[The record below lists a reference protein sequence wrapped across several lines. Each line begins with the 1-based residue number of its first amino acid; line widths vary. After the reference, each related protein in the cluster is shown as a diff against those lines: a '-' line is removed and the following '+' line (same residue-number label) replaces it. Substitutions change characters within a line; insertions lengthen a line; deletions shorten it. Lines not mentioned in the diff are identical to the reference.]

1 MASTLKSLR
10 ALSAPSRVRLLALL
24 NESELTVRELTE
36 ITNMRQ
42 SGISMHLGQ
51 MQEAGLVESS
61 RDGKNANYRV
71 ARDNGADSN
80 KLVELA
86 AAGAVEIP
94 EHTSDLVNLKRIL
107 ERRENQDLVY
117 FNRVAGRF
125 DSVYGPGRSW
135 QAFGQLLL
143 RLVPEIV
150 VADLGSGEGLLSEL
164 LARKCKRVIAVDNSA
179 EIVKFGK
186 AKAGRNGLA
195 NLEFRQG
202 DLQHPP
208 IDDASVDLAIL
219 SQALH
224 HAEEPAQAI
233 ESAFR
238 IIKPGG
244 QLMILDLSRTSSAKR
259 ANCSATA
266 GWGSPRA
273 SCTSGSS
280 WPASRRSTSASCRAR
295 RRSRTSRRCWPSR
308 RGQPRPGDEWDRT
321 FTTAGSARSPGS
333 CAVSARASCF
343 SSRCGARSR
352 H

>member
-10 ALSAPSRVRLLALL
+10 ALSAPSRLRLLVLL

-61 RDGKNANYRV
+61 RDGKNAYYRV
-71 ARDNGADSN
+71 TRDNGKDNSR
-80 KLVELA
+80 LMELA
-86 AAGAVEIP
+86 AAAVVEIP
-94 EHTSDLVNLKRIL
+94 EHASDCVNLKRIL
-107 ERRENQDLVY
+107 DRRENQDLVY

-125 DSVYGPGRSW
+125 DRVYGPGRSW

-164 LARKCKRVIAVDNSA
+164 LARKCKRVIAVDNS
-179 EIVKFGK
+179 EKIVKFAQ
-186 AKAGRNGLA
+186 AKARRNGLA
-195 NLEFRQG
+195 NLEFRLG

-208 IDDASVDLAIL
+208 IDDVSVDLAIL

-233 ESAFR
+233 AGAFR
-238 IIKPGG
+238 ILKPGG
-244 QLMILDLSRTSSAKR
+244 QLMILDLVAHKFHQARELFGDRWLGFAESELHCWLESAGFGTIDISVVS
-259 ANCSATA
+259 CEEEEPHFETLL
-266 GWGSPRA
+266 A
-273 SCTSGSS
+273 SGMR
-280 WPASRRSTSASCRAR
+280 PA
-295 RRSRTSRRCWPSR
+295 
-308 RGQPRPGDEWDRT
+308 
-321 FTTAGSARSPGS
+321 
-333 CAVSARASCF
+333 
-343 SSRCGARSR
+343 
-352 H
+352 

>member
-1 MASTLKSLR
+1 M
-10 ALSAPSRVRLLALL
+10 
-24 NESELTVRELTE
+24 
-36 ITNMRQ
+36 
-42 SGISMHLGQ
+42 
-51 MQEAGLVESS
+51 
-61 RDGKNANYRV
+61 
-71 ARDNGADSN
+71 
-80 KLVELA
+80 ELA
-86 AAGAVEIP
+86 AAGAGEIA
-94 EHTSDLVNLKRIL
+94 EHASDLVNLKRIL
-107 ERRENQDLVY
+107 ERRDNQDLVY

-125 DSVYGPGRSW
+125 DRVYGPGRSW

-186 AKAGRNGLA
+186 AKAGRNGLT

-244 QLMILDLSRTSSAKR
+244 QLMILDLVAHKFDQARELFGDRWLGFAESELHQWLESVGFAQIDISVVSREEEEPHFETLL
-259 ANCSATA
+259 ATA
-266 GWGSPRA
+266 TR
-273 SCTSGSS
+273 
-280 WPASRRSTSASCRAR
+280 PA
-295 RRSRTSRRCWPSR
+295 
-308 RGQPRPGDEWDRT
+308 
-321 FTTAGSARSPGS
+321 
-333 CAVSARASCF
+333 
-343 SSRCGARSR
+343 
-352 H
+352 

>member
-1 MASTLKSLR
+1 MR

-36 ITNMRQ
+36 ITGMRQ

-61 RDGKNANYRV
+61 RDGKNAYYRV
-71 ARDNGADSN
+71 ARDSGAETG
-80 KLVELA
+80 LMIELA
-86 AAGAVEIP
+86 AAGVAEIP
-94 EHTSDLVNLKRIL
+94 EHASDLVNLKRIL

-164 LARKCKRVIAVDNSA
+164 LARKCKRVIAVDNS
-179 EIVKFGK
+179 EKIVKFGQ
-186 AKAGRNGLA
+186 AKAERNGLA

-208 IDDASVDLAIL
+208 IDDVSVDLAIL

-224 HAEEPAQAI
+224 HAEEPAQAVAG
-233 ESAFR
+233 AFR
-238 IIKPGG
+238 ILKPGG
-244 QLMILDLSRTSSAKR
+244 QLMILDLVAHKFGRARELFGDRWLGFAESELHQWIESAGFGRIDISVVSREEEEPHFETLLA
-259 ANCSATA
+259 SAT
-266 GWGSPRA
+266 R
-273 SCTSGSS
+273 
-280 WPASRRSTSASCRAR
+280 PA
-295 RRSRTSRRCWPSR
+295 
-308 RGQPRPGDEWDRT
+308 
-321 FTTAGSARSPGS
+321 
-333 CAVSARASCF
+333 
-343 SSRCGARSR
+343 
-352 H
+352 

>member
-1 MASTLKSLR
+1 MASTLKSIR
-10 ALSAPSRVRLLALL
+10 ALSAPSRVRLVALL

-61 RDGKNANYRV
+61 RDGKNAYYRV
-71 ARDNGADSN
+71 TRDNGADSS

-164 LARKCKRVIAVDNSA
+164 LARKCKRVIAVDNSE
-179 EIVKFGK
+179 EIVKFGQAK
-186 AKAGRNGLA
+186 AKRNGLA

-208 IDDASVDLAIL
+208 IDDVSVDLAIL

-224 HAEEPAQAI
+224 HAAEPAQAV

-244 QLMILDLSRTSSAKR
+244 HLMILDLVAHKFNKARELFGDRWLGFAESELHQWLESAGFGQIDISVVSREEEEPHFETLLA
-259 ANCSATA
+259 SAT
-266 GWGSPRA
+266 R
-273 SCTSGSS
+273 
-280 WPASRRSTSASCRAR
+280 PA
-295 RRSRTSRRCWPSR
+295 
-308 RGQPRPGDEWDRT
+308 
-321 FTTAGSARSPGS
+321 
-333 CAVSARASCF
+333 
-343 SSRCGARSR
+343 
-352 H
+352 

>member
-1 MASTLKSLR
+1 MASTLKLLR
-10 ALSAPSRVRLLALL
+10 ALSAPSRLRLLALL
-24 NESELTVRELTE
+24 KESELTVRELTE

-61 RDGKNANYRV
+61 RAGKNAYYRV
-71 ARDNGADSN
+71 SRDKGSDSS
-80 KLVELA
+80 KLLELA
-86 AAGAVEIP
+86 AAGAREIP
-94 EHTSDLVNLKRIL
+94 EHASDVVNLKRIL

-224 HAEEPAQAI
+224 HAGEPAKAI

-244 QLMILDLSRTSSAKR
+244 QLMILDLLAHKFDKARELFGDCWLGFAESELHRWLESAGFAQIDISVVSREEEEPHFATLLASAMR
-259 ANCSATA
+259 
-266 GWGSPRA
+266 
-273 SCTSGSS
+273 
-280 WPASRRSTSASCRAR
+280 PA
-295 RRSRTSRRCWPSR
+295 
-308 RGQPRPGDEWDRT
+308 
-321 FTTAGSARSPGS
+321 
-333 CAVSARASCF
+333 
-343 SSRCGARSR
+343 
-352 H
+352 

>member
-24 NESELTVRELTE
+24 NQSELTVRELTE
-36 ITNMRQ
+36 ITGMRQ

-61 RDGKNANYRV
+61 RDGKNAYYRV
-71 ARDNGADSN
+71 ARDNGADSS

-164 LARKCKRVIAVDNSA
+164 LARKCKRVIAVDNSE
-179 EIVKFGK
+179 EIVKFGQAK
-186 AKAGRNGLA
+186 AKRNGLA

-208 IDDASVDLAIL
+208 IDDASVNLAIL

-224 HAEEPAQAI
+224 HAAEPAQAV

-244 QLMILDLSRTSSAKR
+244 QLMILDLVAHKFNKARELFGDLWLGFAESELHQWLESAGFGQIDISVVSREEEEPYFETLLA
-259 ANCSATA
+259 SAT
-266 GWGSPRA
+266 R
-273 SCTSGSS
+273 
-280 WPASRRSTSASCRAR
+280 PA
-295 RRSRTSRRCWPSR
+295 
-308 RGQPRPGDEWDRT
+308 
-321 FTTAGSARSPGS
+321 
-333 CAVSARASCF
+333 
-343 SSRCGARSR
+343 
-352 H
+352 

>member
-10 ALSAPSRVRLLALL
+10 ALSAPSRVRLVALL

-61 RDGKNANYRV
+61 RDGKNAYYRV
-71 ARDNGADSN
+71 TRDNGADSS

-94 EHTSDLVNLKRIL
+94 EYTSDLVNLKRIL

-164 LARKCKRVIAVDNSA
+164 LARKCKRVIAVDNSE
-179 EIVKFGK
+179 EIVKFGQAK
-186 AKAGRNGLA
+186 AKRNGLA

-208 IDDASVDLAIL
+208 IDDASVNLAIL

-224 HAEEPAQAI
+224 HAAEPAQAV

-244 QLMILDLSRTSSAKR
+244 QLMILDLVAHKFNKARELFGDLWLGFAESELHQWLESAGFGQIDISVVAR
-259 ANCSATA
+259 EEEEPYFETLLASAT
-266 GWGSPRA
+266 R
-273 SCTSGSS
+273 
-280 WPASRRSTSASCRAR
+280 PA
-295 RRSRTSRRCWPSR
+295 
-308 RGQPRPGDEWDRT
+308 
-321 FTTAGSARSPGS
+321 
-333 CAVSARASCF
+333 
-343 SSRCGARSR
+343 
-352 H
+352 

>member
-10 ALSAPSRVRLLALL
+10 ALSAPSRVRLVALL

-61 RDGKNANYRV
+61 RDGKNAYYRV
-71 ARDNGADSN
+71 ARDNSVESSR
-80 KLVELA
+80 LIELA

-94 EHTSDLVNLKRIL
+94 EHASDLVNLKRIL

-164 LARKCKRVIAVDNSA
+164 LARKCRRVISVDNSE
-179 EIVKFGK
+179 EIVKFGQ
-186 AKAGRNGLA
+186 AKAERNGLT
-195 NLEFRQG
+195 NLEFRLG

-224 HAEEPAQAI
+224 HAEEPARAI

-244 QLMILDLSRTSSAKR
+244 QLMILDLVVHKFDKARELFGDRWLGFAESELHQWLESAGFGQIEISVVSREEEEPNFETLLA
-259 ANCSATA
+259 SAT
-266 GWGSPRA
+266 
-273 SCTSGSS
+273 
-280 WPASRRSTSASCRAR
+280 
-295 RRSRTSRRCWPSR
+295 
-308 RGQPRPGDEWDRT
+308 RP
-321 FTTAGSARSPGS
+321 
-333 CAVSARASCF
+333 V
-343 SSRCGARSR
+343 
-352 H
+352 

>member
-10 ALSAPSRVRLLALL
+10 ALSAPSRVRLVALL

-42 SGISMHLGQ
+42 SGISMHLSQ

-61 RDGKNANYRV
+61 RDGKNAYYRV
-71 ARDNGADSN
+71 ARDNSVESSR
-80 KLVELA
+80 LIELA
-86 AAGAVEIP
+86 AAGAAEIP
-94 EHTSDLVNLKRIL
+94 EHASDLVNLKRIL

-164 LARKCKRVIAVDNSA
+164 LARKCRRVISVDNSE
-179 EIVKFGK
+179 EIVKFGQ
-186 AKAGRNGLA
+186 AKAERNGLA

-224 HAEEPAQAI
+224 HAEEPARAI

-244 QLMILDLSRTSSAKR
+244 QLMILDLVVHKFDKARELFGDRWLGFAESELHQWLESAGFGQIEISVVSREEEEPNFETLLA
-259 ANCSATA
+259 SAT
-266 GWGSPRA
+266 
-273 SCTSGSS
+273 
-280 WPASRRSTSASCRAR
+280 
-295 RRSRTSRRCWPSR
+295 
-308 RGQPRPGDEWDRT
+308 RP
-321 FTTAGSARSPGS
+321 
-333 CAVSARASCF
+333 V
-343 SSRCGARSR
+343 
-352 H
+352 

>member
-61 RDGKNANYRV
+61 RDGKNAY
-71 ARDNGADSN
+71 
-80 KLVELA
+80 
-86 AAGAVEIP
+86 
-94 EHTSDLVNLKRIL
+94 
-107 ERRENQDLVY
+107 Y
-117 FNRVAGRF
+117 RVAGRF

-195 NLEFRQG
+195 NLEFRRG

-208 IDDASVDLAIL
+208 IDDGSVDLAIL

-233 ESAFR
+233 KSAFR

-244 QLMILDLSRTSSAKR
+244 QLMILDLVAHKFDQARELFGDRWLGFAESELHQWLELAGFAQIDISVVSREEEEPHFETLLAI
-259 ANCSATA
+259 AT
-266 GWGSPRA
+266 R
-273 SCTSGSS
+273 
-280 WPASRRSTSASCRAR
+280 PA
-295 RRSRTSRRCWPSR
+295 
-308 RGQPRPGDEWDRT
+308 
-321 FTTAGSARSPGS
+321 
-333 CAVSARASCF
+333 
-343 SSRCGARSR
+343 
-352 H
+352 